1 MHRRKG
7 SPLSVPYAL
16 ICFAGVVA
24 ASFVGGCG
32 TPHLTYLT
40 VAPGRTSIALGD
52 TAKFTVMAN
61 YSDGTTE
68 DVTASAAWSTLNSSI
83 ATINAGGVASPV
95 SVGTATIM
103 ASALGRSGTASL
115 IVSKAALTA
124 ISVTSPAAPIA
135 LGQSAQ
141 LQAQGTYSDKSVQDI
156 TDQVSWS
163 AASPGIATISSTGL
177 AVSKAIGNTQVTA
190 SLNNITASGQIAVS
204 GAVLASIAVRSKDVS
219 VPLGASE
226 QFSAIGTYTDGS
238 TMDLTSTA
246 TWVSSAPGVVS
257 VNAAGT
263 AATKAVGGASISAAV
278 GGISGMTAFTVS
290 PAALVSIAVA
300 ASNSSLPLGSKAQ
313 LTATGTYT
321 DTTTKDLTGSVTWTS
336 SAPGVVSVGSG
347 GAALAKGVGT
357 AGISA
362 SSSNISGSTNLS
374 VSTAALVSIAVSASR
389 SSLPLGTGEQLTA
402 TGTYTDTTTKDLT
415 GSVTWTSSAPGVV
428 SVSSGGAVLAKGVG
442 TAGISASS
450 SNISGGTNLSVSTA
464 TLVSIAVSASHSS
477 LPLGT
482 GEQLT
487 ATGTYTDSSTKDIT
501 GTVTWTSSAPGVVS
515 VSSGGTVQA
524 KGIGSAGISATSSNV
539 TANTNLSVSAAALVG
554 ISISASSASIPV
566 GDTLQLSAVGTLT
579 DGSTQD
585 LTRSVN
591 WASSAPQVLSVHG
604 AGLVAGMAIGAA
616 GVTAASG
623 SITAV
628 TTLNVSAP
636 VLSSITLAP
645 AGPTVP
651 LGSSLQLT
659 ITGTY
664 SDGSTQDVTQQAS
677 WNIDTPTIA
686 SITSGGV
693 VSGLQVGTTGV
704 EASINGVQTS
714 DTVTVQP
721 LLTVSYFDATSG
733 IDSTIRVT
741 NPGTTGQDL
750 CAMVYVFDQDQ
761 QMSEC
766 CGCLVSQ
773 DGLLTLSLKKDLLS
787 NPLTGVASTSGTL
800 MLVSGQQLSSGGCN
814 ASTVTPAGTVV
825 AWVTHLPQS
834 KSGALTSAEVPFST
848 SPLSTTLSSS
858 LQAQCSFI
866 QQLGSGQGLC
876 GCGNGQR

>member
-1 MHRRKG
+1 MRRRKD
-7 SPLSVPYAL
+7 SPISIPYAL
-16 ICFAGVVA
+16 VYFAGVVT
-24 ASFVGGCG
+24 ASFLGGCG
-32 TPHLTYLT
+32 TPHLTYLS

-52 TAKFTVMAN
+52 TAKFTVVAN

-68 DVTASAAWSTLNSSI
+68 DATASAAWSTLNSSI

-95 SVGTATIM
+95 SVGTATIV
-103 ASALGRSGTASL
+103 ASAYGKSGTASL

-124 ISVTSPAAPIA
+124 ISVMSPAAPIA

-156 TDQVSWS
+156 TDQVNWS
-163 AASPGIATISSTGL
+163 AATPGIATISSTGL
-177 AVSKAIGNTQVTA
+177 AVSKAVGNTQVTA
-190 SLNNITASGQIAVS
+190 SLSNITASGQITVS

-238 TMDLTSTA
+238 TIDLTSTA

-257 VNAAGT
+257 INAAGT

-321 DTTTKDLTGSVTWTS
+321 DTTTKD
-336 SAPGVVSVGSG
+336 
-347 GAALAKGVGT
+347 
-357 AGISA
+357 I
-362 SSSNISGSTNLS
+362 
-374 VSTAALVSIAVSASR
+374 
-389 SSLPLGTGEQLTA
+389 
-402 TGTYTDTTTKDLT
+402 T

-442 TAGISASS
+442 TAGVSASS
-450 SNISGGTNLSVSTA
+450 SNVSGSANLSVSTA
-464 TLVSIAVSASHSS
+464 ALVSIAVSASHSS

-501 GTVTWTSSAPGVVS
+501 GSVTWASSAPGVVS

-524 KGIGSAGISATSSNV
+524 KGIGSAGVSATSSNV
-539 TANTNLSVSAAALVG
+539 TGNTNLSVSAATLVG
-554 ISISASSASIPV
+554 ISISAASASIPV

-591 WASSAPQVLSVHG
+591 WASSAPQVLSVQG
-604 AGLVAGMAIGAA
+604 AGLVAGMSIGAA

-623 SITAV
+623 SITAA

-636 VLSSITLAP
+636 VLSSITISP

-659 ITGTY
+659 LSGTY
-664 SDGSTQDVTQQAS
+664 SDGSTQDITQQAT

-704 EASINGVQTS
+704 EASINGVQAS

-773 DGLLTLSLKKDLLS
+773 DGLLTLSLKNDLLS
-787 NPLTGVASTSGTL
+787 NPLTGVASTSGTV

-848 SPLSTTLSSS
+848 SPLNSTLSSS

-876 GCGNGQR
+876 GCGNGQH

>member
-1 MHRRKG
+1 MRRRKD
-7 SPLSVPYAL
+7 SPKSIPYAL
-16 ICFAGVVA
+16 VYFAGVVT
-24 ASFVGGCG
+24 ASFLGGCG
-32 TPHLTYLT
+32 TPHLTYLS

-52 TAKFTVMAN
+52 TAKFTVVAN
-61 YSDGTTE
+61 YSDGTTV
-68 DVTASAAWSTLNSSI
+68 DATASAAWSTLNSSI

-95 SVGTATIM
+95 SVGTATIV
-103 ASALGRSGTASL
+103 ASAYGKSGTASL

-124 ISVTSPAAPIA
+124 ISVMSPAAPIA

-156 TDQVSWS
+156 TDQVNWS
-163 AASPGIATISSTGL
+163 AATPGIATISSTGL

-190 SLNNITASGQIAVS
+190 SLNNITASGQITVS
-204 GAVLASIAVRSKDVS
+204 GAVLASIAVRNKDVS

-257 VNAAGT
+257 INAAGT

-300 ASNSSLPLGSKAQ
+300 ASNFSLPLGSKAQ

-321 DTTTKDLTGSVTWTS
+321 DATTKD
-336 SAPGVVSVGSG
+336 
-347 GAALAKGVGT
+347 
-357 AGISA
+357 I
-362 SSSNISGSTNLS
+362 
-374 VSTAALVSIAVSASR
+374 
-389 SSLPLGTGEQLTA
+389 
-402 TGTYTDTTTKDLT
+402 T

-442 TAGISASS
+442 TAGVSASS
-450 SNISGGTNLSVSTA
+450 SNVSGSANLSVSTA
-464 TLVSIAVSASHSS
+464 ALVSIAVSASHSS

-501 GTVTWTSSAPGVVS
+501 GSVTWASSAPGVVS

-524 KGIGSAGISATSSNV
+524 KGIGSAGVSATSSNV
-539 TANTNLSVSAAALVG
+539 TGNTNLSVSAATLVG
-554 ISISASSASIPV
+554 ISISAASASIPV

-591 WASSAPQVLSVHG
+591 WASSAPQVLTVQG
-604 AGLVAGMAIGAA
+604 AGLVAGMSIGAA

-623 SITAV
+623 GITAA

-636 VLSSITLAP
+636 VLSSITISP

-659 ITGTY
+659 LSGTY
-664 SDGSTQDVTQQAS
+664 SDGSTQDVTQQAT

-704 EASINGVQTS
+704 EASINGVQAS

-773 DGLLTLSLKKDLLS
+773 DGLLTLSLKNDLLS
-787 NPLTGVASTSGTL
+787 NPLTGVASTSGTV

-848 SPLSTTLSSS
+848 SPLNSTLSSS

-876 GCGNGQR
+876 GCGNGQH

>member
-1 MHRRKG
+1 MHRSKG

-40 VAPGRTSIALGD
+40 VAPGRTSIVLGD
-52 TAKFTVMAN
+52 TAKFTVIAN

-103 ASALGRSGTASL
+103 ANALGRSGTASL
-115 IVSKAALTA
+115 IISKAALTA
-124 ISVTSPAAPIA
+124 ISVTSPSAAIA

-238 TMDLTSTA
+238 AMDLTSTA

-257 VNAAGT
+257 VNAAGK

-278 GGISGMTAFTVS
+278 GGISGTTVFTVS

-313 LTATGTYT
+313 LTATATYT
-321 DTTTKDLTGSVTWTS
+321 DTTTKDITGSVTWTS
-336 SAPGVVSVGSG
+336 SAPGVVSVSG
-347 GAALAKGVGT
+347 GGTVLAKGVGS

-362 SSSNISGSTNLS
+362 TSSNISGSTNLS
-374 VSTAALVSIAVSASR
+374 VSTAALVSI
-389 SSLPLGTGEQLTA
+389 T
-402 TGTYTDTTTKDLT
+402 
-415 GSVTWTSSAPGVV
+415 
-428 SVSSGGAVLAKGVG
+428 
-442 TAGISASS
+442 
-450 SNISGGTNLSVSTA
+450 
-464 TLVSIAVSASHSS
+464 VSASHSS

-501 GTVTWTSSAPGVVS
+501 GTVAWTSSAPGVVS
-515 VSSGGTVQA
+515 VSSEGTVQA
-524 KGIGSAGISATSSNV
+524 KGIGTAGISATSSNV
-539 TANTNLSVSAAALVG
+539 TGKTNLSVSAATLVG

-591 WASSAPQVLSVHG
+591 WASSAPQVLSVQG

-733 IDSTIRVT
+733 IDSTIRIT

-773 DGLLTLSLKKDLLS
+773 DGLLTLSLKSDLLS
-787 NPLTGVASTSGTL
+787 NPLTGVASTSGTV
-800 MLVSGQQLSSGGCN
+800 MLVSGQQLGSGGCN

-848 SPLSTTLSSS
+848 SPLSTILSSS

>member
-1 MHRRKG
+1 MRRRKD
-7 SPLSVPYAL
+7 SPKSIPYAL
-16 ICFAGVVA
+16 VYFAGVVT
-24 ASFVGGCG
+24 ASFLGGCG
-32 TPHLTYLT
+32 TPHLTYLS

-52 TAKFTVMAN
+52 TAKFTVVAN
-61 YSDGTTE
+61 YSDGTTV
-68 DVTASAAWSTLNSSI
+68 DATASAAWSTLNSSI

-95 SVGTATIM
+95 SVGTATIV
-103 ASALGRSGTASL
+103 ASAYGKSGTASL

-124 ISVTSPAAPIA
+124 ISVMSPAAPIA

-156 TDQVSWS
+156 TDQVNWS
-163 AASPGIATISSTGL
+163 AATPGIATISSTGL

-190 SLNNITASGQIAVS
+190 SLNNITASGQITVS
-204 GAVLASIAVRSKDVS
+204 GAVLASIAVRNKDVS

-238 TMDLTSTA
+238 TIDLTSTA

-257 VNAAGT
+257 INAAGT

-300 ASNSSLPLGSKAQ
+300 ASNFSLPLGSKAQ

-321 DTTTKDLTGSVTWTS
+321 DATTKD
-336 SAPGVVSVGSG
+336 
-347 GAALAKGVGT
+347 
-357 AGISA
+357 I
-362 SSSNISGSTNLS
+362 
-374 VSTAALVSIAVSASR
+374 
-389 SSLPLGTGEQLTA
+389 
-402 TGTYTDTTTKDLT
+402 T

-442 TAGISASS
+442 TAGVSASS
-450 SNISGGTNLSVSTA
+450 SNVSGSANLSVSTA
-464 TLVSIAVSASHSS
+464 ALVSIAVSASHSS

-501 GTVTWTSSAPGVVS
+501 GSVTWASSAPGVVS

-524 KGIGSAGISATSSNV
+524 KGIGSAGVSATSSNV
-539 TANTNLSVSAAALVG
+539 TGNTNLSVSAATLVG
-554 ISISASSASIPV
+554 ISISAASASIPV

-591 WASSAPQVLSVHG
+591 WASSAPQVLTVQG
-604 AGLVAGMAIGAA
+604 AGLVAGMSIGAA

-623 SITAV
+623 GITAA

-636 VLSSITLAP
+636 VLSSITISP

-659 ITGTY
+659 LSGTY
-664 SDGSTQDVTQQAS
+664 SDGSTQDVTQQAT

-704 EASINGVQTS
+704 EASINGVQAS

-773 DGLLTLSLKKDLLS
+773 DGLLTLSLKNDLLS
-787 NPLTGVASTSGTL
+787 NPLTGVASTSGTV

-848 SPLSTTLSSS
+848 SPLNSTLSSS

-876 GCGNGQR
+876 GCGNGQH

>member
-1 MHRRKG
+1 MRRRKG
-7 SPLSVPYAL
+7 SPISVPYAL
-16 ICFAGVVA
+16 VCFAGVVA

-52 TAKFTVMAN
+52 TAKFTVVAN

-95 SVGTATIM
+95 AVGTATIM
-103 ASALGRSGTASL
+103 ANALGKSGTASL

-124 ISVTSPAAPIA
+124 ISVTSPTAPIA

-163 AASPGIATISSTGL
+163 AAAPGIATISSTGL

-190 SLNNITASGQIAVS
+190 SLNNITASGQITVS

-257 VNAAGT
+257 INAAGT
-263 AATKAVGGASISAAV
+263 AATKAVGGASISATV

-321 DTTTKDLTGSVTWTS
+321 DTTTKD
-336 SAPGVVSVGSG
+336 
-347 GAALAKGVGT
+347 
-357 AGISA
+357 I
-362 SSSNISGSTNLS
+362 
-374 VSTAALVSIAVSASR
+374 
-389 SSLPLGTGEQLTA
+389 
-402 TGTYTDTTTKDLT
+402 T

-442 TAGISASS
+442 TAGVSASS
-450 SNISGGTNLSVSTA
+450 SNISGSTNLSVSTA
-464 TLVSIAVSASHSS
+464 ALVSIAVNASHSS

-501 GTVTWTSSAPGVVS
+501 GSVTWTSSAPGVVS
-515 VSSGGTVQA
+515 VSSGGTAQA
-524 KGIGSAGISATSSNV
+524 KGIGSAGVSATSSNV
-539 TANTNLSVSAAALVG
+539 TGNTNLSVSAATLVG
-554 ISISASSASIPV
+554 ISISAASANIPV

-591 WASSAPQVLSVHG
+591 WASSAPQVLSVQG
-604 AGLVAGMAIGAA
+604 SGLVAGMSIGAA

-623 SITAV
+623 SITAA

-664 SDGSTQDVTQQAS
+664 SDGSTQDVTQQAT

-686 SITSGGV
+686 TITSGGV

-773 DGLLTLSLKKDLLS
+773 DGLLTLSLKNDLLS
-787 NPLTGVASTSGTL
+787 NPLTGVTSTSGTV

-825 AWVTHLPQS
+825 AWATHLPQS

-848 SPLSTTLSSS
+848 SPLSSILSSS
-858 LQAQCSFI
+858 LQAQCSF
-866 QQLGSGQGLC
+866 LPATR
-876 GCGNGQR
+876 QRAGAVRLW

>member
-1 MHRRKG
+1 MRRRKV
-7 SPLSVPYAL
+7 SPISVPYVL
-16 ICFAGVVA
+16 LCLAGVVA
-24 ASFVGGCG
+24 ASFAGGCG
-32 TPHLTYLT
+32 TPHLTDLA

-52 TAKFTVMAN
+52 TAKFTVVAN

-83 ATINAGGVASPV
+83 ATINAGGIASPV
-95 SVGTATIM
+95 SVGTATIV
-103 ASALGRSGTASL
+103 ASAYGKSGTASL

-124 ISVTSPAAPIA
+124 ISVTSPTAPIA

-163 AASPGIATISSTGL
+163 AAAPGIATISSTGL

-190 SLNNITASGQIAVS
+190 SLNNITASGQLTVS
-204 GAVLASIAVRSKDVS
+204 GAVLASMAVRSKDAS

-226 QFSAIGTYTDGS
+226 QFSAIGTYTDGN

-246 TWVSSAPGVVS
+246 AWVSSAPGIVS
-257 VNAAGT
+257 INAAGT
-263 AATKAVGGASISAAV
+263 AATKAVGGTSISAAV
-278 GGISGMTAFTVS
+278 GVISGMTAFTVS

-321 DTTTKDLTGSVTWTS
+321 DTTTKDITGSVTWTS
-336 SAPGVVSVGSG
+336 SAPGVVSISSG
-347 GAALAKGVGT
+347 GAVLAKGVGT
-357 AGISA
+357 AGVSA

-374 VSTAALVSIAVSASR
+374 VSTAALVSIAV
-389 SSLPLGTGEQLTA
+389 
-402 TGTYTDTTTKDLT
+402 
-415 GSVTWTSSAPGVV
+415 
-428 SVSSGGAVLAKGVG
+428 
-442 TAGISASS
+442 
-450 SNISGGTNLSVSTA
+450 N
-464 TLVSIAVSASHSS
+464 ASHSS

-501 GTVTWTSSAPGVVS
+501 GSVTWTSSAPGVVS

-524 KGIGSAGISATSSNV
+524 KGIGSAGVSATSSNV
-539 TANTNLSVSAAALVG
+539 TGSANLSVSAATLVG
-554 ISISASSASIPV
+554 ISISAARTSIPV
-566 GDTLQLSAVGTLT
+566 GDSLQLSAVGTLT

-591 WASSAPQVLSVHG
+591 WASSAPQVLSVQG
-604 AGLVAGMAIGAA
+604 AGLVAGMSIGAA

-623 SITAV
+623 SITAA

-659 ITGTY
+659 LSGTY
-664 SDGSTQDVTQQAS
+664 SDGSTQDVTQQAT
-677 WNIDTPTIA
+677 WNVDTPTIA

-714 DTVTVQP
+714 DTLTVQP

-773 DGLLTLSLKKDLLS
+773 DGLLTLSLKNDLLS
-787 NPLTGVASTSGTL
+787 NPLTGVASTSGTV

-814 ASTVTPAGTVV
+814 ASSVTPAGTVV

-876 GCGNGQR
+876 GCGNGQH